1 MTVPANRSGLFGS
14 RMRWTYVVARRAA
27 QPKGR
32 AELWAGGVQLILPLA
47 FPDTPRPTWCQAIGG
62 HLGRREVS
70 CLAGD
75 YTLVRITVDK
85 LRDC

>member
-32 AELWAGGVQLILPLA
+32 AELWAGGVQLILPQLSLIL
-47 FPDTPRPTWCQAIGG
+47 PGRLGVKQLGAI
-62 HLGRREVS
+62 
-70 CLAGD
+70 
-75 YTLVRITVDK
+75 
-85 LRDC
+85 